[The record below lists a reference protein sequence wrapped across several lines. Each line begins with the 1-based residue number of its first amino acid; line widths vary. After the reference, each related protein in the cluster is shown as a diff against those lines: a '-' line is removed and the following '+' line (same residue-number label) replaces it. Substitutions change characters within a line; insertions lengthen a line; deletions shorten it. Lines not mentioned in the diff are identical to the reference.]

1 MNRRTRNSVIV
12 AAAILIVIALV
23 WKITLS
29 CTGMTSR
36 IADEL
41 SKHGCEI
48 QAENIEKLMYEKNTS
63 IKALMPEG
71 TELDKVIAVSKQAG
85 FDSDTERVGDVYVLL
100 ADLDEGKRVL
110 TVFVVDEEI
119 ELAFI
124 QIPDSDEV
132 FPVNAKTDP

>member
-1 MNRRTRNSVIV
+1 MDKRTRNSVIV

-29 CTGMTSR
+29 CTGMTNR

-48 QAENIEKLMYEKNTS
+48 QAENIEKLMHEKNTS

-85 FDSDTERVGDVYVLL
+85 FDSDTERVGDVYLLL

-132 FPVNAKTDP
+132 FPVNAKADP